1 MCVRFFFSGTKKKG
15 WKKGSRERQ
24 YDSQFLNDDIPILDA
39 ARAVIVGLAEDA
51 WLGGTTYVGSCPSRE
66 GHRGGVVLF
75 FDFERKEKGIGAKT
89 DAPTSR
95 NKKRYC
101 ITLSMVW

>member
-1 MCVRFFFSGTKKKG
+1 
-15 WKKGSRERQ
+15 
-24 YDSQFLNDDIPILDA
+24 LNDDIPILDA

-75 FDFERKEKGIGAKT
+75 FDFWKEGKGWGGE
-89 DAPTSR
+89 DRRLPR
-95 NKKRYC
+95 
-101 ITLSMVW
+101 V

>member
-1 MCVRFFFSGTKKKG
+1 MSCRTTVSNVRLAAAIHPAYKRASIPNWICVCSYSGTKKKG

-24 YDSQFLNDDIPILDA
+24 YVSQFWNDDIPILDA

-75 FDFERKEKGIGAKT
+75 FDF
-89 DAPTSR
+89 
-95 NKKRYC
+95 
-101 ITLSMVW
+101 